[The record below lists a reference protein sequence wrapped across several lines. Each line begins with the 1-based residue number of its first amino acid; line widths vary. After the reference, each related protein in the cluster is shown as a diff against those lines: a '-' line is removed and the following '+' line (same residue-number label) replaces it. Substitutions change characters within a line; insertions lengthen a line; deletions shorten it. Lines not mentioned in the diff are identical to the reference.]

1 MGKDMEQI
9 KEKNRVSAV
18 NIVFLVTIVI
28 SAVVSFLPLDFLNGR
43 PALQIIFSQLILIIP
58 AAVYMVKERMPYKE
72 TAGLHKMKFIDILLT
87 LLFGILVQPVLTF
100 INALSMVFST
110 NSTSTFL
117 LDLTQ
122 EVPFFI
128 SLFLVAVVPCI
139 LEESV
144 YRGFFYTE
152 YKKHNPWKAILLSG
166 FLFGLMHG
174 NLNQFCYA
182 AVMGIIF
189 ALLIEATGSILSTML
204 IHFFINAFSVVM
216 MYIYPLL
223 YEIMKAF
230 YNMYV
235 DMGETEL
242 SEIISSSFGDMTLT
256 GDEWMR
262 QIFSTTV
269 ELSVGDVMALY
280 LPSALIMGT
289 LAYLVYKKLAMRSG
303 AWERIRGFFGK
314 KKEDAQP
321 LVTIP
326 LMIAIAVG
334 VLIMFAYELLM
345 RLPR

>member
-1 MGKDMEQI
+1 MEKDMEQRT
-9 KEKNRVSAV
+9 EKNRISAV
-18 NIVFLVTIVI
+18 NIVFLITIVI
-28 SAVVSFLPLDFLNGR
+28 STAVSFLPLDFLNGR
-43 PALQIIFSQLILIIP
+43 PALQIIFSQLILILP
-58 AAVYMVKERMPYKE
+58 AAVYMIKEKMPYKE
-72 TAGLHKMKFIDILLT
+72 TVGLRKMKFADILLT
-87 LLFGILVQPVLTF
+87 LLFGILIQPVLTF

-122 EVPFFI
+122 EVPFLLGI
-128 SLFLVAVVPCI
+128 LLVAVLPCV

-144 YRGFFYTE
+144 YRGFFFTE
-152 YKKHNPWKAILLSG
+152 YKKYNPWRAVLLSG

-182 AVMGIIF
+182 AVMGMVF

-204 IHFFINAFSVVM
+204 IHFFINAFSVVV
-216 MYIYPLL
+216 MYVYPLL
-223 YEIMKAF
+223 YELMKAF

-269 ELSVGDVMALY
+269 KLSVGDVLALY

-289 LAYLVYKKLAMRSG
+289 LAYLVYKKLAMRNG
-303 AWERIRGFFGK
+303 AWERICGFIGK
-314 KKEDAQP
+314 KKKEAQP
-321 LVTIP
+321 LATIP
-326 LMIAIAVG
+326 LMIAIAIG
-334 VLIMFAYELLM
+334 VLMMFAYELWM